1 VHAAGIVIAVLGC
14 ETAAGDFDVKE
25 WCFGG
30 LPPQQ
35 ALRMSQSRH
44 GYVIR
49 MRGRDAIGSNGTVP
63 AAAEFR
69 LPISPPSIH
78 TRARVSQLSHNPP
91 LGTRACSIV
100 RMCVTMT

>member
-1 VHAAGIVIAVLGC
+1 VLGC

-44 GYVIR
+44 HSVIR
-49 MRGRDAIGSNGTVP
+49 GAEMR
-63 AAAEFR
+63 
-69 LPISPPSIH
+69 
-78 TRARVSQLSHNPP
+78 
-91 LGTRACSIV
+91 
-100 RMCVTMT
+100 